1 MVRLL
6 VGLHFI
12 MNNRIFTSTYTLL
25 RVLVMVLV
33 SGAFCSCDHNQEQGR
48 QLDSAEALM
57 NQRPDS
63 ALAILQNI
71 DRSSLG
77 PDKTK
82 ARYAL
87 LMSQA
92 LDKNYIDTTAFDVLQ
107 PAIDYY
113 TDKGTPDERLKTFY
127 YQGRIFQ
134 NRGDEENAMLSF
146 LNAREISGV
155 TDTLTLAH
163 LFVAQGVLYL
173 RQYKTADFVENN
185 LEAAKLYGSL
195 GRHTLE
201 IGSYAKALN
210 GYVMMNDRQAADSV
224 MSICIPLARE
234 YPDGEASLFPAI
246 LGYTIDFGSPDDIK
260 AFLDNYGDFEL
271 DRDAAMDFARGYSKI
286 GELDKAWDMIT
297 SVSPGAHPADSLKYA
312 TVKLDILERQGK
324 YEEAFDLYRDYSA
337 MLERYQKDLLTQDLL
352 FSDKKHHL
360 EMDVLKERS
369 KRERYVWIGVGV
381 ILLLVIAYQMWVR
394 KLKIEHE
401 NDMLKIQTLQ
411 RNLFESDRKQGE
423 ATEKIRRLF
432 QTRFQ
437 LLDGLASSYLES
449 KETGQEQKR
458 IFAEVKESISNFSSD
473 ETVTEL
479 TGIVNGYNNGLM
491 DHFRDDFPKLSK
503 SQLRLALY
511 LFCGFSLPSISIF
524 TGVELRNVYVY
535 KSRLKSVI
543 SGSDSP
549 RRSEYLEYF
558 E

>member
-1 MVRLL
+1 MAKRNFV
-6 VGLHFI
+6 
-12 MNNRIFTSTYTLL
+12 STYSLL
-25 RVLVMVLV
+25 WVLVIAFIT
-33 SGAFCSCDHNQEQGR
+33 GAVFSCTDNSEAEKR
-48 QLDSAEALM
+48 LTSAEALM
-57 NQRPDS
+57 NQHPDS
-63 ALAILQNI
+63 ALAILQGI
-71 DRSSLG
+71 DRSSLSSG
-77 PDKTK
+77 KEK

-92 LDKNYIDTTAFDVLQ
+92 LDKNYIDTTTFDILQ

-113 TDKGTPDERLKTFY
+113 IDKGTPDEKLTTFY
-127 YQGRIFQ
+127 YQGRIYQ
-134 NRGDEENAMLSF
+134 NKGDEDNAMLSF
-146 LNAREISGV
+146 INAREITGV
-155 TDTLTLAH
+155 TDTLTFAH
-163 LFVAQGVLYL
+163 LLVAQGVLYL
-173 RQYKTADFVENN
+173 RQYKTTDFVENN
-185 LEAAKLYGSL
+185 LEAAKLYGAI

-210 GYVMMNDRQAADSV
+210 GYVTMNDRHAADSV
-224 MSICIPLARE
+224 MSICIPLTRE

-246 LGYTIDFGSPDDIK
+246 SGYTIDFGSPDDIK

-352 FSDKKHHL
+352 FSDKKHQL
-360 EMDVLKERS
+360 EVDVLQERTQKERF
-369 KRERYVWIGVGV
+369 VWIALGV
-381 ILLLVIAYQMWVR
+381 ILLLIIIYQMWVR
-394 KLKIEHE
+394 KLRIEHE
-401 NDMLKIQTLQ
+401 NDLLKIQTLQ
-411 RNLFESDRKQGE
+411 QNLFESGQKQNE
-423 ATEKIRRLF
+423 AQERIKKLF
-432 QTRFQ
+432 QTRFH
-437 LLDGLASSYLES
+437 LLDGLASSYFES

-458 IFAEVKESISNFSSD
+458 IFAEVKESINNFSSD
-473 ETVTEL
+473 ETITEL
-479 TGIVNGYNNGLM
+479 TEIVNGYNNGLM
-491 DHFRDDFPKLSK
+491 DRFKADFPKLSK
-503 SQLRLALY
+503 SRFRFALY

-524 TGVELRNVYVY
+524 TGMELRNVYVH

-549 RRSEYLEYF
+549 YKAEYLRYF

>member
-1 MVRLL
+1 MAKRNFVSTYRLL
-6 VGLHFI
+6 W
-12 MNNRIFTSTYTLL
+12 
-25 RVLVMVLV
+25 VLVI
-33 SGAFCSCDHNQEQGR
+33 AFIAGSVFSCTYNSESEKR
-48 QLDSAEALM
+48 LTSAEALM
-57 NQRPDS
+57 NQHPDS
-63 ALAILQNI
+63 ALAILQGI
-71 DRSSLG
+71 DRSSLSSG
-77 PDKTK
+77 KEK

-92 LDKNYIDTTAFDVLQ
+92 LDKNYIDTTTFDILQ

-113 TDKGTPDERLKTFY
+113 IDKGTPDEKLTTFY
-127 YQGRIFQ
+127 YQGRIYQ
-134 NRGDEENAMLSF
+134 NKGDEDNAMLSF
-146 LNAREISGV
+146 INAREITGV
-155 TDTLTLAH
+155 TDTLTFAH
-163 LFVAQGVLYL
+163 LLVAQGVLYL
-173 RQYKTADFVENN
+173 RQYKTTDFVENN
-185 LEAAKLYGSL
+185 LEAAKLYGAI

-210 GYVMMNDRQAADSV
+210 GYVTMNDRHAADSV
-224 MSICIPLARE
+224 MSICIPLTRE

-352 FSDKKHHL
+352 FSDKKHQL
-360 EMDVLKERS
+360 EVDVLQERTQKERF
-369 KRERYVWIGVGV
+369 VWIALGV
-381 ILLLVIAYQMWVR
+381 ILLLIIIYQMWVR
-394 KLKIEHE
+394 KLRIEHE
-401 NDMLKIQTLQ
+401 NDLLKIQTLQ
-411 RNLFESDRKQGE
+411 QNLFESGQKQNE
-423 ATEKIRRLF
+423 AQERIKKLF
-432 QTRFQ
+432 QTRFH
-437 LLDGLASSYLES
+437 LLDGLASSYFES

-458 IFAEVKESISNFSSD
+458 IFAEVKESINNFSSD
-473 ETVTEL
+473 ETITEL
-479 TGIVNGYNNGLM
+479 TEIVNGYNNGLM
-491 DHFRDDFPKLSK
+491 DRFKADFPKLSK
-503 SQLRLALY
+503 SRFRFALY

-524 TGVELRNVYVY
+524 TGMELRNVYVH

-549 RRSEYLEYF
+549 YKAEYLRYF

>member
-1 MVRLL
+1 MAKRNFV
-6 VGLHFI
+6 
-12 MNNRIFTSTYTLL
+12 STYSLL
-25 RVLVMVLV
+25 WVLIIAFIT
-33 SGAFCSCDHNQEQGR
+33 GAVFSCTDNSEAEKR
-48 QLDSAEALM
+48 LTSAEVLM
-57 NQRPDS
+57 NQHPDS
-63 ALAILQNI
+63 ALAILQGI
-71 DRSSLG
+71 DRSSLSSG
-77 PDKTK
+77 KEK

-92 LDKNYIDTTAFDVLQ
+92 LDKNYIDTTTFDILQ

-113 TDKGTPDERLKTFY
+113 IDKGTPDEKLTTFY
-127 YQGRIFQ
+127 YQGRIYQ
-134 NRGDEENAMLSF
+134 NKGDEDNAMLSF
-146 LNAREISGV
+146 INAREITGV
-155 TDTLTLAH
+155 TDTLTFAH
-163 LFVAQGVLYL
+163 LLVAQGVLYL
-173 RQYKTADFVENN
+173 RQYKTTDFVENN
-185 LEAAKLYGSL
+185 LEAAKLYGAI

-210 GYVMMNDRQAADSV
+210 GYVTMNDRHAADSV
-224 MSICIPLARE
+224 MSICIPLTRE

-352 FSDKKHHL
+352 FSDKKHQL
-360 EMDVLKERS
+360 EVDVLQERTQKERF
-369 KRERYVWIGVGV
+369 VWIALGV
-381 ILLLVIAYQMWVR
+381 ILLLIIIYQMWVR
-394 KLKIEHE
+394 KLRIEHE
-401 NDMLKIQTLQ
+401 NDLLKIQTLQ
-411 RNLFESDRKQGE
+411 QNLFESGQKQNE
-423 ATEKIRRLF
+423 AQERIKKLF
-432 QTRFQ
+432 QTRFH
-437 LLDGLASSYLES
+437 LLDGLASSYFES

-458 IFAEVKESISNFSSD
+458 IFAEVKESINNFSSD
-473 ETVTEL
+473 ETITEL
-479 TGIVNGYNNGLM
+479 TEIVNGYNNGLM
-491 DHFRDDFPKLSK
+491 DRFKADFPKLSK
-503 SQLRLALY
+503 SRFRFALY

-524 TGVELRNVYVY
+524 TGMELRNVYVH

-549 RRSEYLEYF
+549 YKAEYLRYF

>member
-1 MVRLL
+1 MAKRNFV
-6 VGLHFI
+6 
-12 MNNRIFTSTYTLL
+12 STYSLL
-25 RVLVMVLV
+25 WVLIIAFIT
-33 SGAFCSCDHNQEQGR
+33 GAVFSCTDNSEAEKR
-48 QLDSAEALM
+48 LTSAEALM
-57 NQRPDS
+57 NQHPDS
-63 ALAILQNI
+63 ALAILQGI
-71 DRSSLG
+71 DRSSLSSG
-77 PDKTK
+77 KEK

-92 LDKNYIDTTAFDVLQ
+92 LDKNYIDTTTFDILQ

-113 TDKGTPDERLKTFY
+113 IDKGTPDEKLTTFY
-127 YQGRIFQ
+127 YQGRIYQ
-134 NRGDEENAMLSF
+134 NKGDEDNAMLSF
-146 LNAREISGV
+146 INAREITGV
-155 TDTLTLAH
+155 TDTLTFAH
-163 LFVAQGVLYL
+163 LLVAQDVLYL
-173 RQYKTADFVENN
+173 RQYKTTDFVENN
-185 LEAAKLYGSL
+185 LEAAKLYGAI

-210 GYVMMNDRQAADSV
+210 GYVTMNDRHAADSV
-224 MSICIPLARE
+224 MSICIPLTRE

-352 FSDKKHHL
+352 FSDKKHQL
-360 EMDVLKERS
+360 EVDVLQERTQKERF
-369 KRERYVWIGVGV
+369 VWIALGV
-381 ILLLVIAYQMWVR
+381 ILLLIIIYQMWVR
-394 KLKIEHE
+394 KLRIEHE
-401 NDMLKIQTLQ
+401 NDLLKIQTLQ
-411 RNLFESDRKQGE
+411 QNLFESGQKQNE
-423 ATEKIRRLF
+423 AQERIKKLF
-432 QTRFQ
+432 QTRFH
-437 LLDGLASSYLES
+437 LLDGLASSYFES

-458 IFAEVKESISNFSSD
+458 IFAEVKESINNFSSD
-473 ETVTEL
+473 ETITEL
-479 TGIVNGYNNGLM
+479 TEIVNGYNNGLM
-491 DHFRDDFPKLSK
+491 DRFKADFPKLSK
-503 SQLRLALY
+503 SRFRFALY

-524 TGVELRNVYVY
+524 TGMELRNVYVH

-549 RRSEYLEYF
+549 YKAEYLRYF

>member
-1 MVRLL
+1 MAKRNFVSTYRLL
-6 VGLHFI
+6 W
-12 MNNRIFTSTYTLL
+12 
-25 RVLVMVLV
+25 VLVI
-33 SGAFCSCDHNQEQGR
+33 AFIAGSVFSCTYNSESEKR
-48 QLDSAEALM
+48 LTSAEALM
-57 NQRPDS
+57 NQHPDS
-63 ALAILQNI
+63 ALAILQGI
-71 DRSSLG
+71 DRSSLSS
-77 PDKTK
+77 DKGK

-92 LDKNYIDTTAFDVLQ
+92 LDKNYIDTTTFDILQ

-113 TDKGTPDERLKTFY
+113 IDKGTPDEKLKTFY
-127 YQGRIFQ
+127 YQGRIYQ
-134 NRGDEENAMLSF
+134 NKGDEDNAMLSF
-146 LNAREISGV
+146 INAREITGV
-155 TDTLTLAH
+155 TDTLTFAH
-163 LFVAQGVLYL
+163 LLVAQGVLYL
-173 RQYKTADFVENN
+173 RQYKTTDFVENN
-185 LEAAKLYGSL
+185 LEAAKLYGAI

-210 GYVMMNDRQAADSV
+210 GYVTMNDRHAADSV
-224 MSICIPLARE
+224 MSICIPLTRE

-352 FSDKKHHL
+352 FSDKKHQL
-360 EMDVLKERS
+360 EVDVLQERTQKERF
-369 KRERYVWIGVGV
+369 VWIALGV
-381 ILLLVIAYQMWVR
+381 ILLLIIIYQMWVR
-394 KLKIEHE
+394 KLRIEHE
-401 NDMLKIQTLQ
+401 NDLLKIQTLQ
-411 RNLFESDRKQGE
+411 QNLFESGQKQNE
-423 ATEKIRRLF
+423 AQERIKKLF
-432 QTRFQ
+432 QTRFH
-437 LLDGLASSYLES
+437 LLDGLASSYFES

-458 IFAEVKESISNFSSD
+458 IFAEVKESINNFSSD
-473 ETVTEL
+473 ETITEL
-479 TGIVNGYNNGLM
+479 TEIVNGYNNGLM
-491 DHFRDDFPKLSK
+491 DRFKADFPKLSK
-503 SQLRLALY
+503 SRFRFALY

-524 TGVELRNVYVY
+524 TGMELRNVYVH

-549 RRSEYLEYF
+549 YKAEYLRYF

>member
-1 MVRLL
+1 MAKRNFV
-6 VGLHFI
+6 
-12 MNNRIFTSTYTLL
+12 STYSLL
-25 RVLVMVLV
+25 WVLIIAFIT
-33 SGAFCSCDHNQEQGR
+33 GAVFSCTDNSEAEKR
-48 QLDSAEALM
+48 LTSAEALM
-57 NQRPDS
+57 NQHPDS
-63 ALAILQNI
+63 ALAFLQGI
-71 DRSSLG
+71 DRSSLSSG
-77 PDKTK
+77 KEK

-92 LDKNYIDTTAFDVLQ
+92 LDKNYIDTTTFDILQ

-113 TDKGTPDERLKTFY
+113 IDKGTPDEKLTTFY
-127 YQGRIFQ
+127 YQGRIYQ
-134 NRGDEENAMLSF
+134 NKGDEDNAMLSF
-146 LNAREISGV
+146 INAREITGV
-155 TDTLTLAH
+155 TDTLTFAH
-163 LFVAQGVLYL
+163 LLVAQGVLYL
-173 RQYKTADFVENN
+173 RQYKTTDFVENN
-185 LEAAKLYGSL
+185 LEAAKLYGAI

-210 GYVMMNDRQAADSV
+210 GYVTMNDRHAADSV
-224 MSICIPLARE
+224 MSICIPLTRE

-352 FSDKKHHL
+352 FSDKKHQL
-360 EMDVLKERS
+360 EVDVLQERTQKERF
-369 KRERYVWIGVGV
+369 VWIALGV
-381 ILLLVIAYQMWVR
+381 ILLLIIIYQMWVR
-394 KLKIEHE
+394 KLRIEHE
-401 NDMLKIQTLQ
+401 NDLLKIQTLQ
-411 RNLFESDRKQGE
+411 QNLFESGQKQNE
-423 ATEKIRRLF
+423 AQERIKKLF
-432 QTRFQ
+432 QTRFH
-437 LLDGLASSYLES
+437 LLDGLASSYFES

-458 IFAEVKESISNFSSD
+458 IFAEVKESINNFSSD
-473 ETVTEL
+473 ETITEL
-479 TGIVNGYNNGLM
+479 TEIVNGYNNGLM
-491 DHFRDDFPKLSK
+491 DRFKADFPKLSK
-503 SQLRLALY
+503 SRFRFALY

-524 TGVELRNVYVY
+524 TGMELRNVYVH

-549 RRSEYLEYF
+549 YKAEYLRYF

>member
-1 MVRLL
+1 MAKRNFV
-6 VGLHFI
+6 
-12 MNNRIFTSTYTLL
+12 STYSLL
-25 RVLVMVLV
+25 WVLIIAFIT
-33 SGAFCSCDHNQEQGR
+33 GAVFSCTDNSEAEKR
-48 QLDSAEALM
+48 LTSAEALM
-57 NQRPDS
+57 NQHPDS
-63 ALAILQNI
+63 ALAILQGI
-71 DRSSLG
+71 DRSSLSSG
-77 PDKTK
+77 KEK

-92 LDKNYIDTTAFDVLQ
+92 LDKNYIDTTTFDILQ

-113 TDKGTPDERLKTFY
+113 IDKGTPDEKLTTFY
-127 YQGRIFQ
+127 YQGRIYQ
-134 NRGDEENAMLSF
+134 NKGDEDNAMLSF
-146 LNAREISGV
+146 INAREITGV
-155 TDTLTLAH
+155 TYTLTFAH
-163 LFVAQGVLYL
+163 LLVAQGVLYL
-173 RQYKTADFVENN
+173 RQYKTTDFVENN
-185 LEAAKLYGSL
+185 LEAAKLYGAI

-210 GYVMMNDRQAADSV
+210 GYVTMNDRHAADSV
-224 MSICIPLARE
+224 MSICIPLTRE

-352 FSDKKHHL
+352 FSDKKHQL
-360 EMDVLKERS
+360 EVDVLQERTQKERF
-369 KRERYVWIGVGV
+369 VWIALGV
-381 ILLLVIAYQMWVR
+381 ILLLIIIYQMWVR
-394 KLKIEHE
+394 KLRIEHE
-401 NDMLKIQTLQ
+401 NDLLKIQTLQ
-411 RNLFESDRKQGE
+411 QNLFESGQKQNE
-423 ATEKIRRLF
+423 AQERIKKLF
-432 QTRFQ
+432 QTRFH
-437 LLDGLASSYLES
+437 LLDGLASSYFES

-458 IFAEVKESISNFSSD
+458 IFAEVKESINNFSSD
-473 ETVTEL
+473 ETITEL
-479 TGIVNGYNNGLM
+479 TEIVNGYNNGLM
-491 DHFRDDFPKLSK
+491 DRFKADFPKLSK
-503 SQLRLALY
+503 SRFRFALY

-524 TGVELRNVYVY
+524 TGMELRNVYVH

-549 RRSEYLEYF
+549 YKAEYLRYF

>member
-1 MVRLL
+1 MAKRNFV
-6 VGLHFI
+6 
-12 MNNRIFTSTYTLL
+12 STYSLL
-25 RVLVMVLV
+25 WVLIIAFIT
-33 SGAFCSCDHNQEQGR
+33 GAVFSCTDNSEAEKR
-48 QLDSAEALM
+48 LTSAEALM
-57 NQRPDS
+57 NQHPDS
-63 ALAILQNI
+63 ALAILQGI
-71 DRSSLG
+71 DRSSLSSG
-77 PDKTK
+77 KEK
-82 ARYAL
+82 ALYAL

-92 LDKNYIDTTAFDVLQ
+92 LDKNYIDTTTFDILQ

-113 TDKGTPDERLKTFY
+113 IDKGTPDEKLTTFY
-127 YQGRIFQ
+127 YQGRIYQ
-134 NRGDEENAMLSF
+134 NKGDEDNAMLSF
-146 LNAREISGV
+146 INAREITGV
-155 TDTLTLAH
+155 TDTLTFAH
-163 LFVAQGVLYL
+163 LLVAQGVLYL
-173 RQYKTADFVENN
+173 RQYKTTDFVENN
-185 LEAAKLYGSL
+185 LEAAKLYGAI

-210 GYVMMNDRQAADSV
+210 GYVTMNDRHAADSV
-224 MSICIPLARE
+224 MSICIPLTRE

-352 FSDKKHHL
+352 FSDKKHQL
-360 EMDVLKERS
+360 EVDVLQERTQKERF
-369 KRERYVWIGVGV
+369 VWIALGV
-381 ILLLVIAYQMWVR
+381 ILLLIIIYQMWVR
-394 KLKIEHE
+394 KLRIEHE
-401 NDMLKIQTLQ
+401 NDLLKIQTLQ
-411 RNLFESDRKQGE
+411 QNLFESGQKQNE
-423 ATEKIRRLF
+423 AQERIKKLF
-432 QTRFQ
+432 QTRFH
-437 LLDGLASSYLES
+437 LLDGLASSYFES

-458 IFAEVKESISNFSSD
+458 IFAEVKESINNFSSD
-473 ETVTEL
+473 ETITEL
-479 TGIVNGYNNGLM
+479 TEIVNGYNNGLM
-491 DHFRDDFPKLSK
+491 DRFKADFPKLSK
-503 SQLRLALY
+503 SRFRFALY

-524 TGVELRNVYVY
+524 TGMELRNVYVH

-549 RRSEYLEYF
+549 YKAEYLRYF

>member
-1 MVRLL
+1 MAKRNFV
-6 VGLHFI
+6 
-12 MNNRIFTSTYTLL
+12 STYSLL
-25 RVLVMVLV
+25 WVLIIAFIT
-33 SGAFCSCDHNQEQGR
+33 GAVFSCTDNSEAEKR
-48 QLDSAEALM
+48 LTSAEALM
-57 NQRPDS
+57 NQHPDS
-63 ALAILQNI
+63 ALAILQGI
-71 DRSSLG
+71 DRSSLSSG
-77 PDKTK
+77 KEK

-92 LDKNYIDTTAFDVLQ
+92 LDKNYIDTTTFDILQ

-113 TDKGTPDERLKTFY
+113 IDKGTPDEKLTTFY
-127 YQGRIFQ
+127 YQGRIYQ
-134 NRGDEENAMLSF
+134 NKGDEDNAMLSF
-146 LNAREISGV
+146 INAREITGV
-155 TDTLTLAH
+155 TDTLTFAH
-163 LFVAQGVLYL
+163 LLVAQGVLYL
-173 RQYKTADFVENN
+173 RQYKTTDFVENN
-185 LEAAKLYGSL
+185 LEAAKLYGAI

-210 GYVMMNDRQAADSV
+210 GYVTMNDRHAADSV
-224 MSICIPLARE
+224 MSICIPLTRE

-286 GELDKAWDMIT
+286 GELGKAWDMIT

-352 FSDKKHHL
+352 FSDKKHQL
-360 EMDVLKERS
+360 EVDVLQERTQKERF
-369 KRERYVWIGVGV
+369 VWIALGV
-381 ILLLVIAYQMWVR
+381 ILLLIIIYQMWVR
-394 KLKIEHE
+394 KLRIEHE
-401 NDMLKIQTLQ
+401 NDLLKIQTLQ
-411 RNLFESDRKQGE
+411 QNLFESGQKQNE
-423 ATEKIRRLF
+423 AQERIKKLF
-432 QTRFQ
+432 QTRFH
-437 LLDGLASSYLES
+437 LLDGLASSYFES

-458 IFAEVKESISNFSSD
+458 IFAEVKESINNFSSD
-473 ETVTEL
+473 ETITEL
-479 TGIVNGYNNGLM
+479 TEIVNGYNNGLM
-491 DHFRDDFPKLSK
+491 DRFKADFPKLSK
-503 SQLRLALY
+503 SRFRFALY

-524 TGVELRNVYVY
+524 TGMELRNVYVH

-549 RRSEYLEYF
+549 YKAEYLRYF

>member
-1 MVRLL
+1 MAKRNFVSTYSLLWVLIIAFITGAVFSCTDNSEAEKRL
-6 VGLHFI
+6 
-12 MNNRIFTSTYTLL
+12 TST
-25 RVLVMVLV
+25 
-33 SGAFCSCDHNQEQGR
+33 
-48 QLDSAEALM
+48 EALM
-57 NQRPDS
+57 NQHPDS
-63 ALAILQNI
+63 ALAILQGI
-71 DRSSLG
+71 DRSSLSSG
-77 PDKTK
+77 KEK

-92 LDKNYIDTTAFDVLQ
+92 LDKNYIDTTTFDILQ

-113 TDKGTPDERLKTFY
+113 IDKGTPDEKLTTFY
-127 YQGRIFQ
+127 YQGRIYQ
-134 NRGDEENAMLSF
+134 NKGDEDNAMLSF
-146 LNAREISGV
+146 INAREITGV
-155 TDTLTLAH
+155 TDTLTFAH
-163 LFVAQGVLYL
+163 LLVAQGVLYL
-173 RQYKTADFVENN
+173 RQYKTTDFVENN
-185 LEAAKLYGSL
+185 LEAAKLYGAI

-210 GYVMMNDRQAADSV
+210 GYVTMNDRHAADSV
-224 MSICIPLARE
+224 MSICIPLTRE

-352 FSDKKHHL
+352 FSDKKHQL
-360 EMDVLKERS
+360 EVDVLQERTQKERF
-369 KRERYVWIGVGV
+369 VWIALGV
-381 ILLLVIAYQMWVR
+381 ILLLIIIYQMWVR
-394 KLKIEHE
+394 KLRIEHE
-401 NDMLKIQTLQ
+401 NDLLKIQTLQ
-411 RNLFESDRKQGE
+411 QNLFESGQKQNE
-423 ATEKIRRLF
+423 AQERIKKLF
-432 QTRFQ
+432 QTRFH
-437 LLDGLASSYLES
+437 LLDGLASSYFES

-458 IFAEVKESISNFSSD
+458 IFAEVKESINNFSSD
-473 ETVTEL
+473 ETITEL
-479 TGIVNGYNNGLM
+479 TEIVNGYNNGLM
-491 DHFRDDFPKLSK
+491 DRFKADFPKLSK
-503 SQLRLALY
+503 SRFRFALY

-524 TGVELRNVYVY
+524 TGMELRNVYVH

-549 RRSEYLEYF
+549 YKAEYLRYF

>member
-1 MVRLL
+1 MAKRNFVSTYRLL
-6 VGLHFI
+6 W
-12 MNNRIFTSTYTLL
+12 
-25 RVLVMVLV
+25 VLVI
-33 SGAFCSCDHNQEQGR
+33 AFIAGSVFSCTYNSESEKR
-48 QLDSAEALM
+48 LTSAEALM
-57 NQRPDS
+57 NQHPDS
-63 ALAILQNI
+63 ALAILQGI
-71 DRSSLG
+71 DRSSLSS
-77 PDKTK
+77 DKGK

-92 LDKNYIDTTAFDVLQ
+92 LDKNYIDTTTFDILQ

-113 TDKGTPDERLKTFY
+113 IDKGTPDEKLTTFY
-127 YQGRIFQ
+127 YQGRIYQ
-134 NRGDEENAMLSF
+134 NKGDEDNAMLSF
-146 LNAREISGV
+146 INAREITGV
-155 TDTLTLAH
+155 TDTLTFAH
-163 LFVAQGVLYL
+163 LLVAQGVLYL
-173 RQYKTADFVENN
+173 RQYKTTDFVENN
-185 LEAAKLYGSL
+185 LEAAKLYGAI

-210 GYVMMNDRQAADSV
+210 GYVTMNDRHAADSV
-224 MSICIPLARE
+224 MSICIPLTRE

-352 FSDKKHHL
+352 FSDKKHQL
-360 EMDVLKERS
+360 EVDVLQERTQKERF
-369 KRERYVWIGVGV
+369 VWIALGV
-381 ILLLVIAYQMWVR
+381 ILLLIIIYQMWVR
-394 KLKIEHE
+394 KLRIEHE
-401 NDMLKIQTLQ
+401 NDLLKIQTLQ
-411 RNLFESDRKQGE
+411 QNLFESGQKQNE
-423 ATEKIRRLF
+423 AQERIKKLF
-432 QTRFQ
+432 QTRFH
-437 LLDGLASSYLES
+437 LLDGLASSYFES

-458 IFAEVKESISNFSSD
+458 IFAEVKESINNFSSD
-473 ETVTEL
+473 ETITEL
-479 TGIVNGYNNGLM
+479 TEIVNGYNNGLM
-491 DHFRDDFPKLSK
+491 DRFKADFPKLSK
-503 SQLRLALY
+503 SRFRFALY

-524 TGVELRNVYVY
+524 TGMELRNVYVH

-549 RRSEYLEYF
+549 YKAEYLRYF

>member
-1 MVRLL
+1 MAKRNFV
-6 VGLHFI
+6 
-12 MNNRIFTSTYTLL
+12 STYSLL
-25 RVLVMVLV
+25 WVLIIAFIT
-33 SGAFCSCDHNQEQGR
+33 GAVFSCTDNSEAEKR
-48 QLDSAEALM
+48 LTSAEALM
-57 NQRPDS
+57 NQHPDS
-63 ALAILQNI
+63 ALAILQGI
-71 DRSSLG
+71 DRSSLSSG
-77 PDKTK
+77 KEK

-92 LDKNYIDTTAFDVLQ
+92 LDKNYIDTTTFDILQ

-113 TDKGTPDERLKTFY
+113 IDKGTPDEKLTTFY
-127 YQGRIFQ
+127 YQGRIYQ
-134 NRGDEENAMLSF
+134 NKGDEDNAMLSF
-146 LNAREISGV
+146 INAREITGV
-155 TDTLTLAH
+155 TDTLTFAH
-163 LFVAQGVLYL
+163 LLVAQGVLYL
-173 RQYKTADFVENN
+173 RQYKTTDFVENN
-185 LEAAKLYGSL
+185 LEAAKLYGAI

-210 GYVMMNDRQAADSV
+210 GYVTMNDRHAADSV
-224 MSICIPLARE
+224 MSICIPLTRE

-352 FSDKKHHL
+352 FSDKKHQL
-360 EMDVLKERS
+360 EVDVRQERTQKERF
-369 KRERYVWIGVGV
+369 VWIALGV
-381 ILLLVIAYQMWVR
+381 ILLLIIIYQMWVR
-394 KLKIEHE
+394 KLRIEHE
-401 NDMLKIQTLQ
+401 NDLLKIQTLQ
-411 RNLFESDRKQGE
+411 QNLFESGQKQNE
-423 ATEKIRRLF
+423 AQERIKKLF
-432 QTRFQ
+432 QTRFH
-437 LLDGLASSYLES
+437 LLDGLASSYFES

-458 IFAEVKESISNFSSD
+458 IFAEVKESINNFSSD
-473 ETVTEL
+473 ETITEL
-479 TGIVNGYNNGLM
+479 TEIVNGYNNGLM
-491 DHFRDDFPKLSK
+491 DRFKADFPKLSK
-503 SQLRLALY
+503 SRFRFALY

-524 TGVELRNVYVY
+524 TGMELRNVYVH

-549 RRSEYLEYF
+549 YKAEYLRYF

>member
-1 MVRLL
+1 MAKRNFVSTYRLL
-6 VGLHFI
+6 W
-12 MNNRIFTSTYTLL
+12 
-25 RVLVMVLV
+25 VLVI
-33 SGAFCSCDHNQEQGR
+33 AFIAGSVFSCTYNSESEKR
-48 QLDSAEALM
+48 LTSAEALM
-57 NQRPDS
+57 NQHPDS
-63 ALAILQNI
+63 ALAILQGI
-71 DRSSLG
+71 DRSSLSSG
-77 PDKTK
+77 KEK

-92 LDKNYIDTTAFDVLQ
+92 LDKNYIDTTTFDILQ

-113 TDKGTPDERLKTFY
+113 IDKGNPDEKLKTFY
-127 YQGRIFQ
+127 YQGRIYQ
-134 NRGDEENAMLSF
+134 NKGDEDNAMLSF
-146 LNAREISGV
+146 INAREITGV
-155 TDTLTLAH
+155 TDTLTFAH
-163 LFVAQGVLYL
+163 LLVAQGVLYL
-173 RQYKTADFVENN
+173 RQYKTTDFVENN
-185 LEAAKLYGSL
+185 LEAAKLYGAI

-210 GYVMMNDRQAADSV
+210 GYVTMNDRHAADSV
-224 MSICIPLARE
+224 MSICIPLTRE

-352 FSDKKHHL
+352 FSDKKHQL
-360 EMDVLKERS
+360 EVDVLQERTQKERF
-369 KRERYVWIGVGV
+369 VWIALGV
-381 ILLLVIAYQMWVR
+381 ILLLIIIYQMWVR
-394 KLKIEHE
+394 KLRIEHE
-401 NDMLKIQTLQ
+401 NDLLKIQTLQ
-411 RNLFESDRKQGE
+411 QNLFESGQKQNE
-423 ATEKIRRLF
+423 AQERIKKLF
-432 QTRFQ
+432 QTRFH
-437 LLDGLASSYLES
+437 LLDGLASSYFES

-458 IFAEVKESISNFSSD
+458 IFAEVKESINNFSSD
-473 ETVTEL
+473 ETITEL
-479 TGIVNGYNNGLM
+479 TEIVNGYNNGLM
-491 DHFRDDFPKLSK
+491 DRFKADFPKLSK
-503 SQLRLALY
+503 SRFRFALY

-524 TGVELRNVYVY
+524 TGMELRNVYVH

-549 RRSEYLEYF
+549 YKAEYLRYF

>member
-1 MVRLL
+1 MAKRNFV
-6 VGLHFI
+6 
-12 MNNRIFTSTYTLL
+12 STYSLL
-25 RVLVMVLV
+25 WVLIIAFIT
-33 SGAFCSCDHNQEQGR
+33 GAVFSCTDNSEAEKR
-48 QLDSAEALM
+48 LTSAEALM
-57 NQRPDS
+57 NQHPDS
-63 ALAILQNI
+63 ALAILQGI
-71 DRSSLG
+71 DRSSLSSG
-77 PDKTK
+77 KEK

-92 LDKNYIDTTAFDVLQ
+92 LDKNYIDTTTFDILQ

-113 TDKGTPDERLKTFY
+113 IDKGTPDEKLTTFY
-127 YQGRIFQ
+127 YQGRIYQ
-134 NRGDEENAMLSF
+134 NKGDEDNSMLSF
-146 LNAREISGV
+146 INAREITGV
-155 TDTLTLAH
+155 TDTLTFAH
-163 LFVAQGVLYL
+163 LLVAQGVLYL
-173 RQYKTADFVENN
+173 RQYKTTDFVENN
-185 LEAAKLYGSL
+185 LEAAKLYGAI

-210 GYVMMNDRQAADSV
+210 GYVTMNDRHAADSV
-224 MSICIPLARE
+224 MSICIPLTRE

-352 FSDKKHHL
+352 FSDKKHQL
-360 EMDVLKERS
+360 EVDVLQERTQKERF
-369 KRERYVWIGVGV
+369 VWIALGV
-381 ILLLVIAYQMWVR
+381 ILLLIIIYQMWVR
-394 KLKIEHE
+394 KLRIEHE
-401 NDMLKIQTLQ
+401 NDLLKIQTLQ
-411 RNLFESDRKQGE
+411 QNLFESGQKQNE
-423 ATEKIRRLF
+423 AQERIKKLF
-432 QTRFQ
+432 QTRFH
-437 LLDGLASSYLES
+437 LLDGLASSYFES

-458 IFAEVKESISNFSSD
+458 IFAEVKESINNFSSD
-473 ETVTEL
+473 ETITEL
-479 TGIVNGYNNGLM
+479 TEIVNGYNNGLM
-491 DHFRDDFPKLSK
+491 DRFKADFPKLSK
-503 SQLRLALY
+503 SRFRFALY

-524 TGVELRNVYVY
+524 TGMELRNVYVH

-549 RRSEYLEYF
+549 YKAEYLRYF

>member
-1 MVRLL
+1 MAKRNFV
-6 VGLHFI
+6 
-12 MNNRIFTSTYTLL
+12 STYSLL
-25 RVLVMVLV
+25 WVLVIVFITGSV
-33 SGAFCSCDHNQEQGR
+33 FSCTDNSESEKR
-48 QLDSAEALM
+48 LTSAEALM
-57 NQRPDS
+57 NQHPDS
-63 ALAILQNI
+63 ALAILQGI
-71 DRSSLG
+71 DRSSLSSG
-77 PDKTK
+77 KEK

-92 LDKNYIDTTAFDVLQ
+92 LDKNYIDTTTFDILQ

-113 TDKGTPDERLKTFY
+113 IDKGTPDEKLTTFY
-127 YQGRIFQ
+127 YQGRIYQ
-134 NRGDEENAMLSF
+134 NKGDEDNAMLSF
-146 LNAREISGV
+146 INAREITGV
-155 TDTLTLAH
+155 TDTLTFAH
-163 LFVAQGVLYL
+163 LLVAQGVLYL
-173 RQYKTADFVENN
+173 RQYKTTDFVENN
-185 LEAAKLYGSL
+185 LEAAKLYGAI

-210 GYVMMNDRQAADSV
+210 GYVTMNDRHAADSV
-224 MSICIPLARE
+224 MSICIPLTRE

-352 FSDKKHHL
+352 FSDKKHQL
-360 EMDVLKERS
+360 EVDVLQERTQKERF
-369 KRERYVWIGVGV
+369 VWIALGV
-381 ILLLVIAYQMWVR
+381 ILLLIIIYQMWVR
-394 KLKIEHE
+394 KLRIEHE
-401 NDMLKIQTLQ
+401 NDLLKIQTLQ
-411 RNLFESDRKQGE
+411 QNLFESGQKQNE
-423 ATEKIRRLF
+423 AQERIKKLF
-432 QTRFQ
+432 QTRFH
-437 LLDGLASSYLES
+437 LLDGLASSYFES

-458 IFAEVKESISNFSSD
+458 IFAEVKESINNFSSD
-473 ETVTEL
+473 ETITEL
-479 TGIVNGYNNGLM
+479 TEIVNGYNNGLM
-491 DHFRDDFPKLSK
+491 DRFKADFPKLSK
-503 SQLRLALY
+503 SRFRFALY

-524 TGVELRNVYVY
+524 TGMELRNVYVH

-549 RRSEYLEYF
+549 YKAEYLRYF

>member
-1 MVRLL
+1 MAKRNFV
-6 VGLHFI
+6 
-12 MNNRIFTSTYTLL
+12 STYSLL
-25 RVLVMVLV
+25 WVLVI
-33 SGAFCSCDHNQEQGR
+33 AFITGSVFSCTDNSEAEKR
-48 QLDSAEALM
+48 LTSAEALM
-57 NQRPDS
+57 NQHPDS
-63 ALAILQNI
+63 ALAILQGI
-71 DRSSLG
+71 GRSSLSSDNG
-77 PDKTK
+77 K

-92 LDKNYIDTTAFDVLQ
+92 LDKNYIDTTTFDILQ

-113 TDKGTPDERLKTFY
+113 IDKGTPDEKLTTFY
-127 YQGRIFQ
+127 YQGRIYQ
-134 NRGDEENAMLSF
+134 NKGDEDNAMLSF
-146 LNAREISGV
+146 INAREITGV
-155 TDTLTLAH
+155 TDTLTFAH
-163 LFVAQGVLYL
+163 LLVAQGVLYL
-173 RQYKTADFVENN
+173 RQYKTTDFVENN
-185 LEAAKLYGSL
+185 LEAAKLYGAI

-210 GYVMMNDRQAADSV
+210 GYVTMNDRHAADSV
-224 MSICIPLARE
+224 MSICIPLTRE

-352 FSDKKHHL
+352 FSDKKHQL
-360 EMDVLKERS
+360 EVDVLQERTQKERF
-369 KRERYVWIGVGV
+369 VWIALGV
-381 ILLLVIAYQMWVR
+381 ILLLIIIYQMWVR
-394 KLKIEHE
+394 KLRIEHE
-401 NDMLKIQTLQ
+401 NDLLKIQTLQ
-411 RNLFESDRKQGE
+411 QNLFENGQKQNE
-423 ATEKIRRLF
+423 AKERIQKLF
-432 QTRFQ
+432 QTRFH
-437 LLDGLASSYLES
+437 LLDGLASSYFES

-473 ETVTEL
+473 ETITEL
-479 TGIVNGYNNGLM
+479 TEIVNGYNNGLM
-491 DHFRDDFPKLSK
+491 DRFKADFPKLSK
-503 SQLRLALY
+503 SRFRFALY

-524 TGVELRNVYVY
+524 TGMELRNVYVY
-535 KSRLKSVI
+535 KSRLKSLI

-549 RRSEYLEYF
+549 HKAEYLRYF

>member
-1 MVRLL
+1 MAKRNFV
-6 VGLHFI
+6 
-12 MNNRIFTSTYTLL
+12 STYSLL
-25 RVLVMVLV
+25 WVLIIAFIT
-33 SGAFCSCDHNQEQGR
+33 GAVFSCTDNSEAEKR
-48 QLDSAEALM
+48 LTSAEALM
-57 NQRPDS
+57 NQHPDS
-63 ALAILQNI
+63 ALAILQGI
-71 DRSSLG
+71 DRSSLSSG
-77 PDKTK
+77 KEK

-92 LDKNYIDTTAFDVLQ
+92 LDKNYIDTTTFDILQ

-113 TDKGTPDERLKTFY
+113 IDKGTPDEKLTTFY
-127 YQGRIFQ
+127 YQGRIYQ
-134 NRGDEENAMLSF
+134 NKGDEDNAMLSF
-146 LNAREISGV
+146 INAREITGV
-155 TDTLTLAH
+155 TDTLTFAH
-163 LFVAQGVLYL
+163 LLVAQGVLYL
-173 RQYKTADFVENN
+173 RQYKTTDFVENN
-185 LEAAKLYGSL
+185 LEAAKLYGAI

-210 GYVMMNDRQAADSV
+210 GYVTMNDRHAADSV
-224 MSICIPLARE
+224 MSICIPLTRE

-352 FSDKKHHL
+352 FSDKKHQL
-360 EMDVLKERS
+360 EVDVLQERTQKERF
-369 KRERYVWIGVGV
+369 VWIALGV
-381 ILLLVIAYQMWVR
+381 ILLLIIIYQMWVR
-394 KLKIEHE
+394 ELRIEHE
-401 NDMLKIQTLQ
+401 NDLLKIQTLQ
-411 RNLFESDRKQGE
+411 QNLFESGQKQNE
-423 ATEKIRRLF
+423 AQERIKKLF
-432 QTRFQ
+432 QTRFH
-437 LLDGLASSYLES
+437 LLDGLASSYFES

-458 IFAEVKESISNFSSD
+458 IFAEVKESINNFSSD
-473 ETVTEL
+473 ETITEL
-479 TGIVNGYNNGLM
+479 TEIVNGYNNGLM
-491 DHFRDDFPKLSK
+491 DRFKADFPKLSK
-503 SQLRLALY
+503 SRFRFALY

-524 TGVELRNVYVY
+524 TGMELRNVYVH

-549 RRSEYLEYF
+549 YKAEYLRYF

>member
-1 MVRLL
+1 MAKRNFV
-6 VGLHFI
+6 
-12 MNNRIFTSTYTLL
+12 STYSLL
-25 RVLVMVLV
+25 WVLIIAFIT
-33 SGAFCSCDHNQEQGR
+33 GAVFSCTDNSEAEKR
-48 QLDSAEALM
+48 LTSAEALM
-57 NQRPDS
+57 NQHPDS
-63 ALAILQNI
+63 ALAILQGI
-71 DRSSLG
+71 DRSSLSSG
-77 PDKTK
+77 KEK

-92 LDKNYIDTTAFDVLQ
+92 LDKNYIDTTTFDILQ

-113 TDKGTPDERLKTFY
+113 IDKGTPDEKLTTFY
-127 YQGRIFQ
+127 YQGRIYQ
-134 NRGDEENAMLSF
+134 NKGDEDNAMLSF
-146 LNAREISGV
+146 INAREITGV
-155 TDTLTLAH
+155 TDTLTFAH
-163 LFVAQGVLYL
+163 LLVAQGVLYL
-173 RQYKTADFVENN
+173 RQYKTTDFVENN
-185 LEAAKLYGSL
+185 LEAAKLYGAI

-210 GYVMMNDRQAADSV
+210 GYVTMNDRHAADSV
-224 MSICIPLARE
+224 MSICIPLTRE

-337 MLERYQKDLLTQDLL
+337 MLEQYQKDLLTQDLL
-352 FSDKKHHL
+352 FSDKKHQL
-360 EMDVLKERS
+360 EVDVLQERTQKERF
-369 KRERYVWIGVGV
+369 VWIALGV
-381 ILLLVIAYQMWVR
+381 ILLLIIIYQMWVR
-394 KLKIEHE
+394 KLRIEHE
-401 NDMLKIQTLQ
+401 NDLLKIQTLQ
-411 RNLFESDRKQGE
+411 QNLFESGQKQNE
-423 ATEKIRRLF
+423 AQERIKKLF
-432 QTRFQ
+432 QTRFH
-437 LLDGLASSYLES
+437 LLDGLASSYFES

-458 IFAEVKESISNFSSD
+458 IFAEVKESINNFSSD
-473 ETVTEL
+473 ETITEL
-479 TGIVNGYNNGLM
+479 TEIVNGYNNGLI
-491 DHFRDDFPKLSK
+491 DRFKADFPKLSK
-503 SQLRLALY
+503 SRFRFALY

-524 TGVELRNVYVY
+524 TGMELRNVYVH

-549 RRSEYLEYF
+549 YKAEYLRYF